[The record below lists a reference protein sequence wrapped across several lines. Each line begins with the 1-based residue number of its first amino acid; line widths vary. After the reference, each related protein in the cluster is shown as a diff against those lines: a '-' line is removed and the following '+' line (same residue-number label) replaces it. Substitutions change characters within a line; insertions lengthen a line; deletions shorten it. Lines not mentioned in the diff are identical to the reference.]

1 MLTPYQIWGWQPFSF
16 VEQSLIFYL
25 FSVYNM
31 LREGVYGNIKDA
43 HRQDDES
50 QEFSAGQ
57 KFHNGGVHRD

>member
-1 MLTPYQIWGWQPFSF
+1 MERILTILIHPQKTP
-16 VEQSLIFYL
+16 LIFYL